1 MNALL
6 LVCGLGF
13 ISLLAEI
20 TNFKKFLH
28 VAIIAGLLAAAIAL
42 SLDWNSKQLYFSNM
56 LIFDPFSLAFAALI
70 LGTSFFWFSMSSPYF
85 IGNRHQTDRSALV
98 AFCIVGAIMMVSF
111 HNMAMLF
118 LGVEI
123 LSISL
128 YVLAGSNK
136 ESFMSN
142 EAAFKYFIM
151 GSFATGFLLMGIAL
165 VYGATGSFDIGEI
178 TLNVRENQSALP
190 GFFYVGML
198 LMLVGMSF
206 KISAVPFHF
215 WAPDVYTGA
224 PTTITAFM
232 STVVKIAAVG
242 AFYKLFAQCFL
253 PVQDAIET
261 VIQIIIVLTLVVSNV
276 TAVYQTNVKR
286 MLAYSSIAHVGYV
299 LLALISGGPRPEGV
313 VFYYLL
319 SYATASLVAFGMVSI
334 LENTHGAVSMISFR
348 GLVHKSPLAAICMTV
363 VLLSLAGIPP
373 LAGFFAK
380 YIILGSAI
388 DAGHI
393 YLTILAVFTS
403 LIGIVY
409 YFRPI
414 IAMFSPATE
423 SAEVHFTLSQKIVFV
438 VLSILTL
445 LAGLFPDALLQVP
458 GQS

>member
-20 TNFKKFLH
+20 TNFKKYLH
-28 VAIIAGLLAAAIAL
+28 VAIIAGIVAATIAL
-42 SLDWNSKQLYFSNM
+42 WMDWNSTQFYFNKM
-56 LIFDPFSLAFAALI
+56 LIFDPFSLAFTALI
-70 LGTSFFWFSMSSPYF
+70 LGTSLFWFFISSQYF
-85 IGNRHQTDRSALV
+85 VGNPHQTDRSAL
-98 AFCIVGAIMMVSF
+98 IVFTIAGGIMMVSF

-136 ESFMSN
+136 ESFISN

-178 TLNVRENQSALP
+178 SLSIRENQSGLP
-190 GFFYVGML
+190 GFFYVGMF
-198 LMLVGMSF
+198 LMLIGMSF

-215 WAPDVYTGA
+215 WAPDVYTGS
-224 PTTITAFM
+224 PTIITAFM

-242 AFYKLFAQCFL
+242 AFYKLFGQSFL
-253 PVQDAIET
+253 PVQGSIGTA
-261 VIQIIIVLTLVVSNV
+261 IQIVIVLTLIVSNV
-276 TAVYQTNVKR
+276 TAVYQSNIKR
-286 MLAYSSIAHVGYV
+286 MLAYSSIAHVGYI
-299 LLALISGGPRPEGV
+299 LLAFISGGIRPEGV

-319 SYATASLVAFGMVSI
+319 SYSTASLVAFGIVST
-334 LENTHGAVSMISFR
+334 LENTHGTTSLASFQ
-348 GLVHKSPLAAICMTV
+348 GLFHKAPFVATCFTI

-393 YLTILAVFTS
+393 YLTILAVVTS

-414 IAMFSPATE
+414 IAMFSPAELST
-423 SAEVHFTLSQKIVFV
+423 SPKISPARKVVIGVLTL
-438 VLSILTL
+438 LTL
-445 LAGLFPDALLQVP
+445 LAGLFPDVLIRITE
-458 GQS
+458 